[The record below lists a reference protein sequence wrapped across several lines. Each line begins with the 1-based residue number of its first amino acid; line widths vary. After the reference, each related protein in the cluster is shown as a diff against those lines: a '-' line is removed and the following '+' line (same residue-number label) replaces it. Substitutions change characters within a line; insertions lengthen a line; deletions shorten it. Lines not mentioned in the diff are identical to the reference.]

1 VGDIEDEFDLPDDTL
16 TWIDDHTVRVAGSM
30 TVDDFNQSVG
40 TTLPQDEAHTLAGL
54 VFAALGRRPAPG
66 DTVTVDGVTLV
77 VERVDGLRIT
87 RLRAAVPAPA

>member
-1 VGDIEDEFDLPDDTL
+1 L
-16 TWIDDHTVRVAGSM
+16 TWIEDHTVRVAGSM
-30 TVDDFNQSVG
+30 TVDDFNESVG
-40 TTLPQDEAHTLAGL
+40 TALPQDEAHTLAGP